1 MSKSK
6 RCIGSIIEVL
16 LMFSIII
23 AVLSIFFKMVVLN
36 KNTYTNILNK
46 SNAYEQVKE
55 SIYSK
60 IDAVLSAKNINF
72 DIKESIITEDDLK
85 READNAVSGI
95 IEYLETGENNI
106 KPVDADVYKKRV
118 ATIVHSTI
126 SNIIKPTSN
135 SLSTN
140 DSLNIENTTNRG
152 NKIKFNEMIIVKKKS
167 EFGQDV
173 LNVEKLMSREEAE
186 AKVRELLR
194 QKGLTEEQAI
204 KKATEK
210 GLTEEQALDILAG
223 YGITIDEEPEES
235 GVNKEASESSESQ
248 LDSNNSNNSNN
259 DKDNNPQGK
268 EGNEAKEDTNIT
280 NKAAKSQLD
289 KLEDKLIEEANS
301 AVDKEIEK
309 FNLSKVLESSK
320 IQKIA
325 KLTAAIYKMFWLI
338 LSLPIVLM
346 VMLAIVNKKHIRAG
360 LKQIGRAFLT
370 AGLIINIAVVGS
382 YAFKLYEKININSV
396 CVKSLMSY
404 SIKHFSMVLL
414 TYGIITCVIGLLVVI
429 PGFGKNKNESKN
441 NYI

>member
-1 MSKSK
+1 MNKSK

-36 KNTYTNILNK
+36 KNTYTNILDK
-46 SNAYEQVKE
+46 SNAYEQIKE

-135 SLSTN
+135 SASINDGLS
-140 DSLNIENTTNRG
+140 IQNTASRG

-204 KKATEK
+204 QKATEK

-223 YGITIDEEPEES
+223 YGITIDEEPKDSE
-235 GVNKEASESSESQ
+235 VKKEAAGSNESH
-248 LDSNNSNNSNN
+248 LDNNSSSSDN
-259 DKDNNPQGK
+259 DNNIQGEK
-268 EGNEAKEDTNIT
+268 SKVATEDANIT
-280 NKAAKSQLD
+280 NGAAKSQID
-289 KLEDKLIEEANS
+289 KLEDKLLEEANS
-301 AVDKEIEK
+301 AIDKEIEK
-309 FNLSKVLESSK
+309 FNLSKILEFDK

-325 KLTAAIYKMFWLI
+325 RLTAAIYKMFWLI
-338 LSLPIVLM
+338 FSLPIALM
-346 VMLAIVNKKHIRAG
+346 VMLIIINKKHIRFG
-360 LKQIGRAFLT
+360 LKQIGRSFLV
-370 AGLIINIAVVGS
+370 AGLIINIAVGGT

-396 CVKSLMSY
+396 YVKDIMSY
-404 SIKHFSMVLL
+404 SINHFSMVLL

>member
-23 AVLSIFFKMVVLN
+23 AVLSIFLKVVVLN
-36 KNTYTNILNK
+36 ENTYTSILNK

-135 SLSTN
+135 SASINDGLS
-140 DSLNIENTTNRG
+140 IQNTASRG

-235 GVNKEASESSESQ
+235 GVNKEASESNESQ
-248 LDSNNSNNSNN
+248 LDSNNSNN

-268 EGNEAKEDTNIT
+268 EGNEAKEDANIT
-280 NKAAKSQLD
+280 NKAAKSQFD
-289 KLEDKLIEEANS
+289 KLEDKLLEEANS
-301 AVDKEIEK
+301 AIDKEIEK
-309 FNLSKVLESSK
+309 FNLSKVLESNK

-346 VMLAIVNKKHIRAG
+346 VMLAIVNRKHVRSG

-370 AGLIINIAVVGS
+370 AGLIINIAVGGS
-382 YAFKLYEKININSV
+382 YAFKLYEKININSAY
-396 CVKSLMSY
+396 VKSLMPY
-404 SIKHFSMVLL
+404 SINHFSMVLL
-414 TYGIITCVIGLLVVI
+414 AYGIITCVIGLLVVI
-429 PGFGKNKNESKN
+429 PGFRKIKNESKN

>member
-1 MSKSK
+1 MNKSK

-36 KNTYTNILNK
+36 KNTYTNILDK
-46 SNAYEQVKE
+46 SNAYEQIKE

-135 SLSTN
+135 SASINDGLS
-140 DSLNIENTTNRG
+140 IQNTASRG

-204 KKATEK
+204 QKATEK

-223 YGITIDEEPEES
+223 YGITIDEEPKDSE
-235 GVNKEASESSESQ
+235 VKKEAAGSNESH
-248 LDSNNSNNSNN
+248 LDNNSSSSDN
-259 DKDNNPQGK
+259 DNNIQEEKSKG
-268 EGNEAKEDTNIT
+268 ATEDANIT
-280 NKAAKSQLD
+280 NGAAKSQID
-289 KLEDKLIEEANS
+289 KLEDKLLEEANS
-301 AVDKEIEK
+301 AIDKEIEK
-309 FNLSKVLESSK
+309 FNLSKILESDK

-325 KLTAAIYKMFWLI
+325 RLTAAIYKMFWLI
-338 LSLPIVLM
+338 FSLPIALM
-346 VMLAIVNKKHIRAG
+346 VMLIIINKKHIRFG
-360 LKQIGRAFLT
+360 LKQIGRSFLV
-370 AGLIINIAVVGS
+370 AGLIINIAVGGP

-396 CVKSLMSY
+396 YVKDIMSY

-414 TYGIITCVIGLLVVI
+414 TYGIITCVIGLLIVVT
-429 PGFGKNKNESKN
+429 GLRKTRNESKK